1 MLQVGDLIT
10 VRYRGE
16 WKKAFIIVVESDDRH
31 FTVRFFDDT
40 IPDKELV
47 YSRFQDHNQRGWWL
61 DNQPN
66 TCQG

>member
-1 MLQVGDLIT
+1 VLQVGDLIT

-16 WKKAFIIVVESDDRH
+16 WKKAFIIVVESDGRH

-40 IPDKELV
+40 IPDKDLV
-47 YSRFQDHNQRGWWL
+47 YSRFQTVHVRGWML
-61 DNQPN
+61 DSETN